1 MQINLTS
8 VASNDLSSLPKLLQ
22 LQILADF
29 KNIPA
34 DLENIKSEKIGCL
47 RRDGKTMYRFR
58 ANDYR
63 IYFSPTPQ
71 GLLIH
76 RVLHK
81 NTLDDFLYRSN
92 LPLGEEDSTL
102 AGNKNFW
109 KLLEPDEDENP
120 NSSSGKR

>member
-1 MQINLTS
+1 MQINLTAA
-8 VASNDLSSLPKLLQ
+8 ASNEISQLPKLLQ

-47 RRDGKTMYRFR
+47 RRDGKTIYRFR
-58 ANDYR
+58 AHDYR
-63 IYFSPTPQ
+63 IYFSPTAQ

-76 RVLHK
+76 RILHK

-109 KLLEPDEDENP
+109 KLLEGEEDARP
-120 NSSSGKR
+120 PGS